1 MIKRSGKYKYKVVE
15 HTDKL
20 CSIDFLEVNGDG
32 WEKVGNSTF
41 TIEDA
46 GKADLTKNPNFTKYP
61 RNMLYARAMSNGAK
75 WHCPDAFHGTG
86 AYEPSELGADVKW
99 EEDGTQT
106 VVSAPEPAPQAE
118 PKVYKPESVQ
128 DTSQS
133 LPTEETSDASAAD
146 TDNVFTIVE
155 DQGNRKVTDAKVLTV
170 NTFKELQTANG
181 QPYGQIEFMDIVKVN
196 GFEPKWNE
204 YNISYWIFEEQ
215 PDVYRGLENGT
226 RVLCKLTFENKVF
239 NGAEKNY
246 QNVQVVR
253 VMEDDNI

>member
-1 MIKRSGKYKYKVVE
+1 
-15 HTDKL
+15 
-20 CSIDFLEVNGDG
+20 
-32 WEKVGNSTF
+32 
-41 TIEDA
+41 
-46 GKADLTKNPNFTKYP
+46 
-61 RNMLYARAMSNGAK
+61 MLYARAMSNGAK

-86 AYEPSELGADVKW
+86 AYEPSELGADVQW
-99 EEDGTQT
+99 DEDGTQT
-106 VVSAPEPAPQAE
+106 VVSAPEPEPQAE

-133 LPTEETSDASAAD
+133 LPTEETSVTSNDD
-146 TDNVFTIVE
+146 TENVFTIVE

-215 PDVYRGLENGT
+215 PDVYRSLENGT

-253 VMEDDNI
+253 VMEDDEI